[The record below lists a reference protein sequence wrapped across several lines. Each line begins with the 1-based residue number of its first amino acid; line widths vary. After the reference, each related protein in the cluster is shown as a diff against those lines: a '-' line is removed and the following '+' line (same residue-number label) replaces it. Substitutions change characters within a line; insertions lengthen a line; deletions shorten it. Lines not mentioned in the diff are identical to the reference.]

1 MQYYSLGK
9 QSPNVNFKTA
19 AITGQAPD
27 KGLYFP
33 AEIPQFTAAQIERF
47 KTLDKASLAFEV
59 MKPYVG
65 GTIDDASLQQICA
78 ETIDFDFPL
87 VPITQNILSLELFH
101 GPTLAFKDVGAR
113 FMSRCLGYFSKQEKA
128 ASASITITS
137 PIASSISS
145 TMSSTISSSITSAIT
160 KSTTVLV
167 ATSGDTGGAVANGFL
182 GVEGVNVIILYP
194 KGKVS
199 PIQELQLTTCGQN
212 ITALEVDGSFDDCQA
227 MVKEAFMDGELNQ
240 QYNLTSA
247 NSINVARW
255 LPQQLYYFFAWQQWV
270 KQYQDANG
278 NYPAM
283 NIVVPSG
290 NFGNICAGM
299 MAKASGLPLGHFVAA
314 CNANDVVTRYLAT
327 EKYEIHQAIATVSNA
342 MDVGNPS
349 NFVRIMEILQNNFT
363 NLTHALTSYS
373 ISDATT
379 KSTIARVY
387 KTDNYTLD
395 PHGAVA
401 FAAAEI
407 YLSKINAEKNIRDTN
422 NADTS
427 DTNNTNNINNR
438 ATLNNPHSKAV
449 ILETAHPVKFPEVVE
464 EAIGEKIAIPAS
476 VEFLLDK
483 QKVSIPLAAN
493 YAAFKQWML
502 Q

>member
-1 MQYYSLGK
+1 MHYYSLGK
-9 QSPNVNFKTA
+9 QSPNVDFKTA

-33 AEIPQFTAAQIERF
+33 TSIPQFTAEQIERF

-65 GTIDDASLQQICA
+65 GSIDDASLQEICA
-78 ETIDFDFPL
+78 ETINFNFPL
-87 VPITQNILSLELFH
+87 VPITNKIASLELFH

-113 FMSRCLGYFSKQEKA
+113 FMSRCLGYFSKKATAEKLQ
-128 ASASITITS
+128 ITAQINS
-137 PIASSISS
+137 EHKIDNELVQ
-145 TMSSTISSSITSAIT
+145 T
-160 KSTTVLV
+160 KPSTVLV

-182 GVEGVNVIILYP
+182 GVEGVEVIILYP

-227 MVKEAFMDGELNQ
+227 IVKDAFMDEALNDA
-240 QYNLTSA
+240 YNLTSA

-255 LPQQLYYFFAWQQWV
+255 LPQQLYYFFAWQQWI
-270 KQYQDANG
+270 KQHGDTT
-278 NYPAM
+278 PM
-283 NIVVPSG
+283 HIVVPSG

-314 CNANDVVTRYLAT
+314 CNSNNVVTRYLQT
-327 EKYEIHQAIATVSNA
+327 GNYEIHNAVATVSNA

-349 NFVRIMEILQNNFT
+349 NFVRIMEIMQNNFEQLK
-363 NLTHALTSYS
+363 NGLTSYS
-373 ISDATT
+373 YDDAITE
-379 KSTIARVY
+379 STIQRVY
-387 KTDNYTLD
+387 KENHYTLD

-401 FAAAEI
+401 CLAAEQFI
-407 YLSKINAEKNIRDTN
+407 QEQKGVSAI
-422 NADTS
+422 
-427 DTNNTNNINNR
+427 
-438 ATLNNPHSKAV
+438 

-464 EAIGEKIAIPAS
+464 RAIGEGIAIPAS
-476 VEFLLDK
+476 VQFLLDK
-483 QKVSIPLAAN
+483 EKVAIPMGASFEH
-493 YAAFKQWML
+493 FKNWML
-502 Q
+502 NKATV